1 MPRSYSNAKALTGS
15 GTGDVVGPVSS
26 TDNAIARW
34 NGTAGD
40 TIQNSAAF
48 VDDNGNVYAPNM
60 ARGYATTA
68 TAAGTT
74 TLTVASKGVQTFT
87 GATTQIVAL
96 PAVSTLPQTGFGY
109 WIINNSSGAV
119 TVNSSG
125 GNAVQ
130 VVAAGGRVL
139 VVANALSGTGASVWD
154 KVYWLAGSGD
164 VTASGTLT
172 DNAVMLGGGTTVV
185 KAVAGITTDGA
196 TILNLGVGGTTSGGV
211 RLYNDDVSA
220 NYVQIEP
227 GAGDLHDAILTLP
240 VNVTDTFAV
249 LAAAQTITNKT
260 IDGDNNTITN
270 ISRLKVDADNTLPA
284 TCAKGEVLVLDNGTF
299 WSGQATNDW
308 QQVLTA
314 NDIGGV
320 RAVTGTTDTILSTD
334 FSKLVTF
341 TNAGTIAV
349 TLPQAGSGS
358 PAAFTSGW
366 YFTVQNIGSTTVTIT
381 PTTSTINGA
390 ASLAILGGQFT
401 TIFSNGTNYLA
412 TFPVNKVNGLTV
424 TNSTGTLTVTNA
436 KTASFSNTLTFAGTD
451 GTTMTFPTTTATIA
465 RTDAANTFTGTQ
477 TFGAVVGTTWN
488 GNTWATGTGTL
499 SIAASKTLTAS
510 NSITL
515 AGTDSTTMT
524 FPPASASVG
533 YLNIPQN
540 SQSAAYTTVLADA
553 GKHILH
559 PTADNNARTF
569 TIDSNANVAYPVG
582 TTLTF
587 INQINTV
594 TIAITSDT
602 LTLAGAGTTGSRTL
616 AANGIATAVKIATTS
631 WIINGTGLT

>member
-1 MPRSYSNAKALTGS
+1 MPRSYSNAKALTGA

-48 VDDNGNVYAPNM
+48 VDDNGNVYAPNT

-172 DNAVMLGGGTTVV
+172 SNAVMLGAGTTVV
-185 KAVAGITTDGA
+185 TAAAAIESSAGGQLKLGSAGVVAGVLSFQNETAGTLTLAPATT
-196 TILNLGVGGTTSGGV
+196 
-211 RLYNDDVSA
+211 
-220 NYVQIEP
+220 
-227 GAGDLHDAILTLP
+227 GDLQTSDLVLPSVSGTLT
-240 VNVTDTFAV
+240 VND
-249 LAAAQTITNKT
+249 AAQTLTNKT
-260 IDGDNNTITN
+260 IDCDSNTVTN
-270 ISRLKVDADNTLPA
+270 VSRLKVDADNTLPA

-314 NDIGGV
+314 SDIGGV

-436 KTASFSNTLTFAGTD
+436 KTASFSNTITF
-451 GTTMTFPTTTATIA
+451 
-465 RTDAANTFTGTQ
+465 
-477 TFGAVVGTTWN
+477 
-488 GNTWATGTGTL
+488 
-499 SIAASKTLTAS
+499 
-510 NSITL
+510 

-582 TTLTF
+582 TAITF

-616 AANGIATAVKIATTS
+616 AASGVATAVKIATTS
-631 WIINGTGLT
+631 WIISGTGLT

>member
-1 MPRSYSNAKALTGS
+1 MPTKISPVGSSSSGGAGS
-15 GTGDVVGPVSS
+15 GDVNGPVSS

-34 NGTAGD
+34 DGTTGQD
-40 TIQNSAAF
+40 IQNSAAF
-48 VDDNGNVYAPNM
+48 VDDNGNVYAPNT

-96 PAVSTLPQTGFGY
+96 PVVSTLPQTGFGY
-109 WIINNSSGAV
+109 WIINDSSGAV

-130 VVAAGGRVL
+130 VVAAGGRV
-139 VVANALSGTGASVWD
+139 VVLANALSGTGASVWD

-172 DNAVMLGGGTTVV
+172 ADAVILGNGTTVV
-185 KAVAGITTDGA
+185 KAAVGVTAPASGEMR
-196 TILNLGVGGTTSGGV
+196 LGVDSTVDGVLSFVHIDGGTMTI
-211 RLYNDDVSA
+211 A
-220 NYVQIEP
+220 PQ
-227 GAGDLHDAILTLP
+227 AGDISGSALSVPATTGTFT
-240 VNVTDTFAV
+240 VNEAT
-249 LAAAQTITNKT
+249 QTITNKT
-260 IDGDNNTITN
+260 IDCDSNTVTN
-270 ISRLKVDADNTLPA
+270 VSRLKVDADNTLPA

-436 KTASFSNTLTFAGTD
+436 KTASFSN
-451 GTTMTFPTTTATIA
+451 
-465 RTDAANTFTGTQ
+465 
-477 TFGAVVGTTWN
+477 
-488 GNTWATGTGTL
+488 
-499 SIAASKTLTAS
+499 
-510 NSITL
+510 SITF
-515 AGTDSTTMT
+515 AGTDSTTQT
-524 FPPASASVG
+524 FPSTSQTVAGLTATQTLSAKTISVSG
-533 YLNIPQN
+533 ALGTDDTCEGIQIAGLNAGATIAQWEAVYMGG
-540 SQSAAYTTVLADA
+540 SSKWLLADA
-553 GKHILH
+553 NGSSTYPAQGLAVAAYVDTNAALVLVQGTVRNDAWNWTIGGAIYLSTTPGALTQTAPSTSGDKIQRVGYAL
-559 PTADNNARTF
+559 TAD
-569 TIDSNANVAYPVG
+569 IAYFDFNS
-582 TTLTF
+582 TYL
-587 INQINTV
+587 TV
-594 TIAITSDT
+594 T
-602 LTLAGAGTTGSRTL
+602 
-616 AANGIATAVKIATTS
+616 
-631 WIINGTGLT
+631 

>member
-1 MPRSYSNAKALTGS
+1 MGLTIYPPTGGA
-15 GTGDVVGPVSS
+15 GTGDVNGPVTS

-34 NGTAGD
+34 NSTSGD
-40 TIQNSAAF
+40 TLQNSAAF
-48 VDDNGNVYAPNM
+48 VDDNGNVYAPNT

-125 GNAVQ
+125 GNEVQ
-130 VVAAGGRVL
+130 VVAAGGRVV

-172 DNAVMLGGGTTVV
+172 SNAVMLGAGTTVV
-185 KAVAGITTDGA
+185 TAAAAIESSAGGQLKLGSAGVVAGVLSFQNETAGTLTLAPATT
-196 TILNLGVGGTTSGGV
+196 
-211 RLYNDDVSA
+211 
-220 NYVQIEP
+220 
-227 GAGDLHDAILTLP
+227 GDLQTSDLVLPSVSGTLT
-240 VNVTDTFAV
+240 VND
-249 LAAAQTITNKT
+249 AAQTLTNKT
-260 IDGDNNTITN
+260 IDCDSNTVTN
-270 ISRLKVDADNTLPA
+270 VSRLKVDADNTLPA

-314 NDIGGV
+314 SDIGGV

-436 KTASFSNTLTFAGTD
+436 KTASFSNTITF
-451 GTTMTFPTTTATIA
+451 
-465 RTDAANTFTGTQ
+465 
-477 TFGAVVGTTWN
+477 
-488 GNTWATGTGTL
+488 
-499 SIAASKTLTAS
+499 
-510 NSITL
+510 

-582 TTLTF
+582 TAITF

-616 AANGIATAVKIATTS
+616 AASGVATAVKIATTS
-631 WIINGTGLT
+631 WIISGTGLT

>member
-1 MPRSYSNAKALTGS
+1 MPRSFSNAKAVTGS

-34 NGTAGD
+34 NGIGGD

-48 VDDNGNVYAPNM
+48 VDDNGNVYAPNI
-60 ARGYATTA
+60 ANGYATTA

-74 TLTVASKGVQTFT
+74 TLTVASKGIQVFT
-87 GATTQIVAL
+87 GATTQTVTL
-96 PAVSTLPQTGFGY
+96 PVVSTLPQTGFGY

-125 GNAVQ
+125 ANAVQ
-130 VVAAGGRVL
+130 VMAASSRML
-139 VVANALSGTGASVWD
+139 VVANALSGTSAAVWD
-154 KVYWLAGSGD
+154 KMYVLAGSGD

-172 DNAVMLGGGTTVV
+172 SNAVVIGGGTTVV
-185 KAVAGITTDGA
+185 GTVAAITTDGVSA
-196 TILNLGVGGTTSGGV
+196 LNLGEGGASIGKLT
-211 RLYNDDVSA
+211 LYNDEASA
-220 NYVQIEP
+220 AYIQIIP
-227 GAGDLHDAILTLP
+227 ATGALT
-240 VNVTDTFAV
+240 NRSVTVPAVDPSDTFAV
-249 LAAAQTITNKT
+249 LATAQTLTNKT
-260 IDGDNNTITN
+260 IDCDSNAVTN
-270 ISRLKVDADNTLPA
+270 VSRLKVDADNTLPA
-284 TCAKGEVLVLDNGTF
+284 TCAKGEVVVLDNGTF

-314 NDIGGV
+314 SDIGGV
-320 RAVTGTTDTILSTD
+320 RAVTGTTDTVLSTD
-334 FSKLVTF
+334 FSKMVTY

-358 PAAFTSGW
+358 PAAFLSGW
-366 YFTVQNIGSTTVTIT
+366 YVTIQNIGSTTVTIT

-436 KTASFSNTLTFAGTD
+436 KTASFSN
-451 GTTMTFPTTTATIA
+451 
-465 RTDAANTFTGTQ
+465 
-477 TFGAVVGTTWN
+477 
-488 GNTWATGTGTL
+488 
-499 SIAASKTLTAS
+499 
-510 NSITL
+510 SITF

-582 TTLTF
+582 TAITF

-616 AANGIATAVKIATTS
+616 AASGVATAVKIATTS
-631 WIINGTGLT
+631 WIISGTGLT

>member
-1 MPRSYSNAKALTGS
+1 MSGYYGGGGGS
-15 GTGDVVGPVSS
+15 GSGDVVGPAGS
-26 TDNAIARW
+26 TTRAIA
-34 NGTAGD
+34 TYGD
-40 TIQNSAAF
+40 TTGNLLIDNPLSL
-48 VDDNGNVYAPNM
+48 VDANGNVYAPNT

-87 GATTQIVAL
+87 GATTQTVTL
-96 PAVSTLPQTGFGY
+96 PVVSTLPQTGFGY

-139 VVANALSGTGASVWD
+139 VVANALSGTSAAVWD
-154 KVYWLAGSGD
+154 KVYWLASSGD
-164 VTASGTLT
+164 VTALGALT
-172 DNAVMLGGGTTVV
+172 TNAVMLGGGTTVV
-185 KAVAGITTDGA
+185 TAVGGITTDG
-196 TILNLGVGGTTSGGV
+196 TSVLNVGEGGTSNGKISF
-211 RLYNDDVSA
+211 YNDDPSA
-220 NYVQIEP
+220 AYIQIIP
-227 GAGDLHDAILTLP
+227 ATGAFTNRSITLP
-240 VNVTDTFAV
+240 AVDPSDTFAV
-249 LAAAQTITNKT
+249 LASAQTLTNKT
-260 IDGDNNTITN
+260 IDCDSNTVTN
-270 ISRLKVDADNTLPA
+270 VARLKVDADNTLPA
-284 TCAKGEVLVLDNGTF
+284 TCAKGEIVVLDNGTV
-299 WSGQATNDW
+299 WTGQGTNDW

-314 NDIGGV
+314 SDIGGV

-334 FSKLVTF
+334 FSKMVTY

-390 ASLAILGGQFT
+390 ASLAVLGGQFT

-424 TNSTGTLTVTNA
+424 TNSTGTLTIANA
-436 KTASFSNTLTFAGTD
+436 KTATVSNTLTLAGTD
-451 GTTMTFPTTTATIA
+451 GTTMTFP
-465 RTDAANTFTGTQ
+465 
-477 TFGAVVGTTWN
+477 
-488 GNTWATGTGTL
+488 
-499 SIAASKTLTAS
+499 
-510 NSITL
+510 
-515 AGTDSTTMT
+515 
-524 FPPASASVG
+524 PASASIG

-553 GKHILH
+553 GKSIDH
-559 PTADNNARTF
+559 PSTDTNARTF

-582 TTLTF
+582 TAISFSNMTA
-587 INQINTV
+587 NVV

-602 LTLAGAGTTGSRTL
+602 MYLAGTGTTGSRSL
-616 AANGIATAVKIATTS
+616 AQYGTATARKLTSTTWLIS
-631 WIINGTGLT
+631 GVGLT

>member
-1 MPRSYSNAKALTGS
+1 MGLTIYPPEGGA
-15 GTGDVVGPVSS
+15 GTGDVVASNTLTSNTVVLGDGA
-26 TDNAIARW
+26 TDVKT
-34 NGTAGD
+34 TAGLTTD
-40 TIQNSAAF
+40 GTSKIVLGVAGGAVGSVDLKNATSGTINI
-48 VDDNGNVYAPNM
+48 AP
-60 ARGYATTA
+60 
-68 TAAGTT
+68 
-74 TLTVASKGVQTFT
+74 QT
-87 GATTQIVAL
+87 GALGSSAIVV
-96 PAVSTLPQTGFGY
+96 PAVSGT
-109 WIINNSSGAV
+109 I
-119 TVNSSG
+119 TVN
-125 GNAVQ
+125 
-130 VVAAGGRVL
+130 
-139 VVANALSGTGASVWD
+139 D
-154 KVYWLAGSGD
+154 
-164 VTASGTLT
+164 
-172 DNAVMLGGGTTVV
+172 
-185 KAVAGITTDGA
+185 
-196 TILNLGVGGTTSGGV
+196 
-211 RLYNDDVSA
+211 
-220 NYVQIEP
+220 
-227 GAGDLHDAILTLP
+227 
-240 VNVTDTFAV
+240 
-249 LAAAQTITNKT
+249 AAQTLTNKT

-284 TCAKGEVLVLDNGTF
+284 TCAKGEVVVLDNGTF
-299 WSGQATNDW
+299 WSGQGTNDW

-314 NDIGGV
+314 SDIGGV
-320 RAVTGTTDTILSTD
+320 RAVTGTTDTVLSTD
-334 FSKLVTF
+334 FSKMVTY

-366 YFTVQNIGSTTVTIT
+366 YVTIQNIGSTTVTIT

-390 ASLAILGGQFT
+390 ATLVLLSGQFAQ
-401 TIFSNGTNYLA
+401 INSDGTNYSA
-412 TFPVNKVNGLTV
+412 TMPVNKVNGLTV

-451 GTTMTFPTTTATIA
+451 GTTMTFPSTTATIA